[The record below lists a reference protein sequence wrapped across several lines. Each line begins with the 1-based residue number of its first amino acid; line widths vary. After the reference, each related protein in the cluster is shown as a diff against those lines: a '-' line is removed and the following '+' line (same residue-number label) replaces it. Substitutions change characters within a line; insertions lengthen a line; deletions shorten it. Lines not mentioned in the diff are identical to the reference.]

1 MKTKN
6 KNIILPIV
14 TVLVVIVAVLAIV
27 VPKISGDSTDI
38 VDSETVQEST
48 QSEADTPVF
57 TSDIEIEKSE
67 ITETATF
74 YDYDADGTI
83 VELFAVKASDGSIRL
98 ALNTCQVCM
107 GSPYAYF
114 LQSGDSFICQNCKNS
129 FDTDDVG
136 IEQGGCNPVPITE
149 DNYTESD
156 GIITV
161 SSDFLEEY
169 KEEFSGWKSF

>member
-14 TVLVVIVAVLAIV
+14 AVLVVVAAVLAIV
-27 VPKISGDSTDI
+27 IPKLTDDSTDNTETQ
-38 VDSETVQEST
+38 ETVQNDSVT
-48 QSEADTPVF
+48 VLS
-57 TSDIEIEKSE
+57 SGDIEINESE
-67 ITETATF
+67 ITEAATF
-74 YDYDADGTI
+74 YDYDADGTTI
-83 VELFAVKASDGSIRL
+83 ELFAVKASDGSIRL

-169 KEEFSGWKSF
+169 KEEFSSWKNF

>member
-1 MKTKN
+1 MKAKN

-14 TVLVVIVAVLAIV
+14 AVLVAVAAVLAIV
-27 VPKISGDSTDI
+27 IPKLTDNSTDTDNTEMQEAAQD
-38 VDSETVQEST
+38 DSVTVLS
-48 QSEADTPVF
+48 SG
-57 TSDIEIEKSE
+57 DIEINESE

-74 YDYDADGTI
+74 YDYDADGTT

-114 LQSGDSFICQNCKNS
+114 VQSDDSFICQNCKNS
-129 FDTDDVG
+129 FDTDNIG
-136 IEQGGCNPVPITE
+136 IEKGGCNPVPITE

-169 KEEFSGWKSF
+169 KENFSSWKSF